1 MKNNYLVGI
10 DIGSKKVCTIIGQVK
25 AAEDEREQE
34 GLEVIGYG
42 TADSNG
48 IRKGVIVDMNASIE
62 DIQKSVKEAELTAGV
77 EIESAY
83 VNISGSHIQSIRAK
97 GSINITGKN
106 REITRE
112 DIDRAIT
119 HGSSIML
126 PNDRDII
133 HILRQEFVV
142 DNQDEIKNP
151 IGMIGSNLDI
161 YILIVTASRSATK
174 NLLTCFKKAKID
186 VSEMVLSQIATAEAV
201 LTPDEKEL
209 GVALIDIGG
218 GTTDIA
224 VFEKGAL
231 IFAATIGVGGYNF
244 TNDLAIGTRT
254 PIDKAEKIKRQYGCG
269 TDPNFKNQNIEIP
282 TVGGKKM
289 RVISVSLLADI
300 LKPRAEEIFDMVKRK
315 IEDEGFENKINA
327 GVVLT
332 GGSAYLS
339 GLLEIAD
346 DIFAAPVRVGNP
358 FGIGGLIDKVNTPE
372 FATSLGLIKYGLID
386 MKDRGMIKDKPAGF
400 FHKLKEYFGF

>member
-1 MKNNYLVGI
+1 MKSNYLVGI
-10 DIGSKKVCTIIGQVK
+10 DIGTKKVCTIIGQMK
-25 AAEDEREQE
+25 AAENEREQE
-34 GLEVIGYG
+34 ELEIIGYG
-42 TADSNG
+42 NAESHG
-48 IRKGVIVDMNASIE
+48 IRKGVIVDMNATIE
-62 DIQKSVKEAELTAGV
+62 DIHKSVKEAELTAGV

-83 VNISGSHIQSIRAK
+83 VNLSGSHIQSIRAK

-106 REITRE
+106 REITTE
-112 DIDRAIT
+112 DIDRAVT

-126 PNDRDII
+126 PPDRDII

-142 DNQDEIKNP
+142 DSQDEIKNP
-151 IGMIGSNLDI
+151 IGMIGNNLDI
-161 YILIVTASRSATK
+161 YILIVTASRAATR

-186 VSEMVLSQIATAEAV
+186 VIEMVLSQIAAAEAV

-224 VFEKGAL
+224 VYEKGAL

-269 TDPNFKNQNIEIP
+269 TDPNFKDQNIEIP

-289 RVISVSLLADI
+289 RVIAASLLADI
-300 LKPRAEEIFDMVKRK
+300 LKPRAEEIFEMVKRK
-315 IEDEGFENKINA
+315 IEEEGFENKINA
-327 GVVLT
+327 GVVIT
-332 GGSAYLS
+332 GGSAYMG

-346 DIFAAPVRVGNP
+346 DIFAAPVRVGKP
-358 FGIGGLIDKVNTPE
+358 SGIGGLIDKVNTPE
-372 FATSLGLIKYGLID
+372 FSTSVGLIKYGLLD
-386 MKDRGMIKDKPAGF
+386 MKDRGMIKDKPRGF
-400 FHKLKEYFGF
+400 FQKLKEYFGF

>member
-112 DIDRAIT
+112 DIDRAVT

-289 RVISVSLLADI
+289 RVISVALLADI
-300 LKPRAEEIFDMVKRK
+300 LQPRAEEIFDMVKRK
-315 IEDEGFENKINA
+315 IEEEGFENKINA
-327 GVVLT
+327 GVVIT

-346 DIFAAPVRVGNP
+346 DIFAAPVRVGKP

-386 MKDRGMIKDKPAGF
+386 MKDRGMIKDKPMGF

>member
-62 DIQKSVKEAELTAGV
+62 DIRKSVKEAELTAGV

-112 DIDRAIT
+112 DIDRAVT

-300 LKPRAEEIFDMVKRK
+300 LQPRAEEIFDMVKRK
-315 IEDEGFENKINA
+315 IEEEGFENKINA
-327 GVVLT
+327 GVVIT

-346 DIFAAPVRVGNP
+346 DIFAAPVRVGKP

-400 FHKLKEYFGF
+400 FQKIKEYFGF

>member
-83 VNISGSHIQSIRAK
+83 VNISGSHVQSIRAK

-106 REITRE
+106 KEITRE
-112 DIDRAIT
+112 DIDRAVT

-186 VSEMVLSQIATAEAV
+186 VIEMVLSQIATAESV

-269 TDPNFKNQNIEIP
+269 TDPNFKTQNIEILI
-282 TVGGKKM
+282 VGGKKM

-300 LKPRAEEIFDMVKRK
+300 LQPRAEEIFDMVKRK
-315 IEDEGFENKINA
+315 IEEEGFENKINA
-327 GVVLT
+327 GVVIT

-346 DIFAAPVRVGNP
+346 DIFAAPVRVGKP

-386 MKDRGMIKDKPAGF
+386 MKDRGMIKDKPASF
-400 FHKLKEYFGF
+400 FQKLKEYFGF

>member
-112 DIDRAIT
+112 DIDRAVT

-269 TDPNFKNQNIEIP
+269 TDPSFKNQNIEIP

-315 IEDEGFENKINA
+315 IEEEGFENKINA
-327 GVVLT
+327 GVVIT

-339 GLLEIAD
+339 GLLEVAD
-346 DIFAAPVRVGNP
+346 DIFAAPVRVGKP

-386 MKDRGMIKDKPAGF
+386 MKDRGMIKDKPTGF

>member
-10 DIGSKKVCTIIGQVK
+10 DVGSKKIAVIIGQVK
-25 AAEDEREQE
+25 NEGDREE
-34 GLEVIGYG
+34 LEVIGYG
-42 TADSNG
+42 TTESHG
-48 IRKGVIVDMNASIE
+48 IRKGVIVDMGTTVD
-62 DIQKSVKEAELTAGV
+62 DIQKAVKEAELTAGV
-77 EIESAY
+77 EVESAY

-106 REITRE
+106 REITEE
-112 DIDRAIT
+112 DVQRAVT

-126 PNDRDII
+126 PNDRDIV

-161 YILIVTASRSATK
+161 YILIVTASSAGTR
-174 NLLTCFKKAKID
+174 NLLTCLKKARINVIKT
-186 VSEMVLSQIATAEAV
+186 VLSHIATSEAV
-201 LTPDEKEL
+201 LTDDEKEL

-224 VFEKGAL
+224 VYEKGAL

-254 PIDKAEKIKRQYGCG
+254 PIDKAEKIKRKYGCG
-269 TDPNFKNQNIEIP
+269 TDPDFKDQNIEIP
-282 TVGGKKM
+282 SVGGKKM
-289 RVISVSLLADI
+289 RLISVSLLSDI
-300 LKPRAEEIFDMVKRK
+300 LKPRAEEIFEMVKRK
-315 IEDEGFENKINA
+315 IEEEGFENKINA
-327 GVVLT
+327 GIVIT
-332 GGSAYLS
+332 GGSAYLG

-346 DIFAAPVRVGNP
+346 DIFAAPVRIGKP
-358 FGIGGLIDKVNTPE
+358 IGIGGLIDKVNTPE
-372 FATSLGLIKYGLID
+372 FSTSIGLIKYGLID
-386 MKDRGMIKDKPAGF
+386 MKDRGVISNQPVGF
-400 FHKLKEYFGF
+400 FQRLKEYLGF